1 MPYNRQ
7 NKAFLIFEIQSKM
20 KIATILLNYNSA
32 DDCKK
37 CIGHLLLQ
45 QRVQQE
51 IIVVDNCSRDEE
63 KRAIELFC
71 KEKGITFIANS
82 TNSGYN
88 AGNNAGLR
96 YAAEQGYEYALIAN
110 PDMEF
115 PQKDYIYKL
124 LQPMI
129 DDKEIVVCGSDI
141 VGLDGKH
148 QSPMY
153 RDGNWRDSWGWLTGI
168 FKKQKADTYDFI
180 DNYNTSHYCAK
191 VSGCCLAV
199 RLSFIKS
206 IGFFDEYP
214 LLYCEEAILSR
225 QVEQAGKRM
234 YYTTEAQAIHAHRKS
249 EKGNPVK
256 RFRQWRRSRLYYI
269 KRYSGDTAFGRFMAS
284 LSLRIH
290 MGLMITYSTIMRL
303 CK

>member
-1 MPYNRQ
+1 
-7 NKAFLIFEIQSKM
+7 M
-20 KIATILLNYNSA
+20 KIATILLNYNSTN
-32 DDCKK
+32 DCKK
-37 CIGHLLLQ
+37 CIGYLLQ
-45 QRVQQE
+45 QQGVLQE
-51 IIVVDNCSRDEE
+51 IIVVDNCSRNEE
-63 KRAIELFC
+63 KNAIELFC
-71 KEKGITFIANS
+71 KENGITFIANS

-96 YAAEQGYEYALIAN
+96 YAEEQGYEYALIAN

-115 PQKDYIYKL
+115 PQPNYIDKL

-129 DDKEIVVCGSDI
+129 ADKEVVVCGSDI
-141 VGLDGKH
+141 VGLDGRH

-153 RDGNWRDSWGWLTGI
+153 RDGNWLNSWGWLTGI
-168 FKKQKADTYDFI
+168 FKKQKTDTYDFI
-180 DNYNTSHYCAK
+180 DNYSTSHYCAK

-234 YYTTEAQAIHAHRKS
+234 YYTTDVQAIHAHRKS

-256 RFRQWRRSRLYYI
+256 RFKQWRRSRLYYI
-269 KRYSGDTAFGRFMAS
+269 KKYSGDTAFGRFMAS
-284 LSLRIH
+284 LSIKLYTGILIINNKLISRN
-290 MGLMITYSTIMRL
+290 TYG
-303 CK
+303 K

>member
-1 MPYNRQ
+1 
-7 NKAFLIFEIQSKM
+7 M
-20 KIATILLNYNSA
+20 KIATILLNYNST

-37 CIGHLLLQ
+37 CIGYLLQ
-45 QRVQQE
+45 QQGVEQE
-51 IIVVDNCSRDEE
+51 IIVVDNCSRNEE
-63 KRAIELFC
+63 KNAIELFC
-71 KEKGITFIANS
+71 QENGITFIANS
-82 TNSGYN
+82 INSGYN
-88 AGNNAGLR
+88 AGNNVGLR
-96 YAAEQGYEYALIAN
+96 YAAKQGYEYALIAN

-115 PQKDYIYKL
+115 PQKDYIDKL

-141 VGLDGKH
+141 MGLDGKH

-153 RDGNWRDSWGWLTGI
+153 RDGNWLNSWGWLTGI
-168 FKKQKADTYDFI
+168 FKKAKSDTYSFI
-180 DNYNTSHYCAK
+180 DSYSTSHYCAK

-199 RLSFIKS
+199 RLSFIES

-225 QVEQAGKRM
+225 QVEQAGKKM
-234 YYTTEAQAIHAHRKS
+234 YYTTEVQAIHAHCKS

-269 KRYSGDTAFGRFMAS
+269 NTYSGDTAFGCFMAS
-284 LSLRIH
+284 LSIKLYTGILIINNKLISRN
-290 MGLMITYSTIMRL
+290 TYG
-303 CK
+303 K

>member
-1 MPYNRQ
+1 
-7 NKAFLIFEIQSKM
+7 M
-20 KIATILLNYNSA
+20 KIATILLNYNSTA
-32 DDCKK
+32 DCHK
-37 CIGHLLLQ
+37 CIGYLQ
-45 QRVQQE
+45 QQQGVEQE
-51 IIVVDNCSRDEE
+51 IIVVDNCSRTDE
-63 KRAIELFC
+63 RTAIEAVC
-71 KEKGITFIANS
+71 KDTGVTFIANH

-88 AGNNAGLR
+88 AGNNVGLR
-96 YAAEQGYEYALIAN
+96 YAAEKGYEYALIAN

-115 PQKDYIYKL
+115 PQTDYIAKL
-124 LQPMI
+124 LRPMTA
-129 DDKEIVVCGSDI
+129 DEDIVVCGSDI
-141 VGLDGKH
+141 VGLDGRH
-148 QSPMY
+148 QNPMY
-153 RDGNWRDSWGWLTGI
+153 REGDWRNSWGWLTEI

-180 DNYNTSHYCAK
+180 DNYSTSHYCAK

-199 RLSFIKS
+199 RLSFIEC

-284 LSLRIH
+284 LSMRINI
-290 MGLMITYSTIMRL
+290 GILIIYSRI
-303 CK
+303 KG